1 MSDKSWCADMSPSG
15 EGRCT
20 NPPGHIEDHFDA
32 TLKVSWTNTRGVPAP
47 LDTTIPDTVR
57 TRVELHRAQTA
68 HDLMVLRAQLDTITV
83 STLQSRRLRARRE
96 QLTAELDAW
105 SYLARVAK
113 NPR

>member
-1 MSDKSWCADMSPSG
+1 MSDKSWCADTSPSG
-15 EGRCT
+15 EGQCT

-32 TLKVSWTNTRGVPAP
+32 TLKVSWSNTRGVPAP

-57 TRVELHRAQTA
+57 TRVELHRAQVA
-68 HDLMVLRAQLDTITV
+68 HDLTVLRARLHTTNVTTQANRT
-83 STLQSRRLRARRE
+83 LRARRE